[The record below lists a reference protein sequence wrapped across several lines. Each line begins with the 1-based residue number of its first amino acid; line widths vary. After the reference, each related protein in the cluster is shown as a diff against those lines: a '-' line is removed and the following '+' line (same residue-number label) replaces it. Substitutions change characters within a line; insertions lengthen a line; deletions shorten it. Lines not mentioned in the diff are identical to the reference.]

1 MTRRRFPPHE
11 HYPAGDASVAPRQL
25 VVGRESVRILES
37 GDPGSFPIVLLH
49 GWGGSAYNFRD
60 VLPAL
65 GRSGFHAIA
74 PDLRGHGWSDAT
86 NHAPGAWSA
95 PAMAEWTRRLLDELR
110 IGRCVLVGQSI
121 GGAIAMDAASIMP
134 DRVAALV
141 LFASIGFTHV
151 RRVRLAR
158 GPAWLYP
165 SFSPRWVVAWVL
177 RRIYGSRA
185 QWSEHDVDEYWIP
198 LRRRGVV
205 RALMQSAREFDF
217 TPRDPKVLQLASP
230 LVVRFGELD
239 GLIPHSLAV
248 RHAHLFRG
256 ADVAVLPGVGH
267 VPAEE
272 VPDEASALIVRVANE
287 VGGQRSEV
295 RATTSEL

>member
-1 MTRRRFPPHE
+1 MP
-11 HYPAGDASVAPRQL
+11 YPANDSSVAAREVFPGGERVR
-25 VVGRESVRILES
+25 VVETGPAS
-37 GDPGSFPIVLLH
+37 GFPIVLLH
-49 GWGGSAYNFRD
+49 GWGGSAYNFRGI
-60 VLPAL
+60 LPAL

-86 NHAPGAWSA
+86 NRERGAYSA

-141 LFASIGFTHV
+141 LFASIGFTNV

-165 SFSPRWVVAWVL
+165 SFSPRWVVARVL
-177 RRIYGSRA
+177 RGIYGSRA
-185 QWSEHDVDEYWIP
+185 QWSEHDVDEYWVA
-198 LRRRGVV
+198 LRRHGVV
-205 RALMQSAREFDF
+205 RSLMQSAREFDF
-217 TPRDPKVLQLASP
+217 TPRDPSLLRFESP
-230 LVVRFGELD
+230 FVIRFGELD
-239 GLIPHSLAV
+239 GLIPHSVAV
-248 RHAHLFRG
+248 RHANLFRG

-272 VPDEASALIVRVANE
+272 VPDEATRLIARVANE
-287 VGGQRSEV
+287 VRGQSSEI
-295 RATTSEL
+295 RETADL

>member
-1 MTRRRFPPHE
+1 MP
-11 HYPAGDASVAPRQL
+11 YPANDSSVTSREVVAGGERVRVVEAGPAS
-25 VVGRESVRILES
+25 G
-37 GDPGSFPIVLLH
+37 FPIVLLH

-86 NHAPGAWSA
+86 NHERGAWSPA
-95 PAMAEWTRRLLDELR
+95 AMAEWTRRLLDELG

-141 LFASIGFTHV
+141 LFASIGFTNV

-177 RRIYGSRA
+177 RSIYGSRA

-198 LRRRGVV
+198 LRRPGVV

-217 TPRDPKVLQLASP
+217 TPRDPKLLQLASP
-230 LVVRFGELD
+230 LVIRFGELD

-272 VPDEASALIVRVANE
+272 VPDEASRLIAQVA
-287 VGGQRSEV
+287 SEV
-295 RATTSEL
+295 RGQAQSSEHIPLTTEF